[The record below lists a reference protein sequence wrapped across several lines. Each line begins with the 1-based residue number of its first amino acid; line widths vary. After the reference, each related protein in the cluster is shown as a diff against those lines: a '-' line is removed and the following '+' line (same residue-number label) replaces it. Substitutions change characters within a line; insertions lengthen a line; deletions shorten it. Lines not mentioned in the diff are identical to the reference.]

1 MAAKPVKNP
10 WLKIPAAD
18 YENHMAHP
26 GVGQSIFLEQLFKKA
41 LHEYDASTI
50 ALLGAA
56 TGTGLEHLD
65 PRKTKKL
72 TAVDINEEYLHILAQ
87 RFSDRI
93 VGLSLVRADLEKCD
107 LENGYYSLVFAGLI
121 FEYVDPE
128 ILLQKITTWLHEKGT
143 LVVVLQL
150 SGPENQTVSASPYKS
165 LQRLIPLM
173 KLIPPDTFNAM
184 AGHAGLKRLK
194 EKTIDLES
202 KKSFYVASYMKKDRG
217 IK

>member
-1 MAAKPVKNP
+1 MVVEPVINP

-18 YENHMAHP
+18 YENHMVHP
-26 GVGQSIFLEQLFKKA
+26 GVGQSIFLEQIFKKA
-41 LHEYDASTI
+41 LHEYDAATI

-56 TGTGLEHLD
+56 TGNGLEHLD
-65 PRKTKKL
+65 TRKTKKL
-72 TAVDINEEYLHILAQ
+72 TAVEINEEYLHILAQ

-93 VGLSLVRADLEKCD
+93 AGLSLVRADLEKCD
-107 LENGYYSLVFAGLI
+107 LENEYYSLIFAGLI

-128 ILLQKITTWLHEKGT
+128 ILLQKITTWLHERGT

-150 SGPENQTVSASPYKS
+150 PGPKNQTVSESPYKS

-173 KLIPPDTFNAM
+173 KLISPDAFNAM

-194 EKTIDLES
+194 EQTIDLES
-202 KKSFYVASYMKKDRG
+202 KKSFYVAYYMKKERG